1 MTFYA
6 DATGSVDGQTG
17 TAGELLPSVSIEAML
32 QRRDAL
38 HGIIEQIGKLLRQ
51 ADELGAAG
59 GFGALSNYAENGRHY
74 GPARASLANEEGRD
88 VVRTALDAQ
97 GWRHLL
103 NESGI
108 RSFMSAKKRSEWDEA
123 IGNLKVPPLNR
134 ETIAG
139 TFADL
144 YENRG
149 AMLEQG
155 VVEVFRR
162 LSWNYKTNRPEAF
175 GKKIIRA
182 HAVQGG
188 WPSHSF
194 GDELDD
200 LLRIMFKV
208 DGRAEADHRRG
219 SYSHLFEAIRAKKDY
234 ADDYVSV
241 KIYRHAGTAHITF
254 LRPDLVERL
263 NGILAKHYGNALPPA
278 RD

>member
-6 DATGSVDGQTG
+6 DAAGSVDGQTG
-17 TAGELLPSVSIEAML
+17 TAGELIPSVSIEAML
-32 QRRDAL
+32 QRREAL
-38 HGIIEQIGKLLRQ
+38 HGIMEQIGKLLRQ

-59 GFGALSNYAENGRHY
+59 GFGGLSDYAEPGRNY
-74 GPARASLANEEGRD
+74 GPARANLITEEGRQI
-88 VVRTALDAQ
+88 VRTALDAQ

-108 RSFMSAKKRSEWDEA
+108 RSFMSAKKREEWDEA
-123 IGNLKVPPLNR
+123 ISKLKVPPLNR

-155 VVEVFRR
+155 VVEVFRC
-162 LSWNYKTNRPEAF
+162 LSWNYKTNKPEAF

-182 HAVQGG
+182 HAVQWGS
-188 WPSHSF
+188 PSHRFSN
-194 GDELDD
+194 ELDD
-200 LLRIMFKV
+200 LLRIMFKL
-208 DGRAEADHRRG
+208 DGRPEADHRRG
-219 SYSHLFEAIRAKKDY
+219 SYVGLSAAMKAGEAY
-234 ADDYVSV
+234 VDDYVSV
-241 KIYRHAGTAHITF
+241 TLYRNACTAHVTF
-254 LRPDLVERL
+254 RRPDLVDRM

-278 RD
+278 RN